1 MLRRPRRP
9 EVARGAVVGAALAA
23 ARAAALAA
31 ALAACASGSSRAPGG
46 GAPAGG
52 PVQNAAAGSVNVLR
66 IEGAGSA
73 VELASVGDATG
84 GSEQAVA
91 VDADRAYA
99 TLVGVYESLGLAVNF
114 VQSDARVLGVRDA
127 RLSRHLGKH
136 PLSRYLN
143 CGNDAMAGPA
153 ANSYTVTL
161 TAVTRVSPAGPS
173 ASTLLTQV
181 AASARSASASG
192 GTVRC
197 GTTGRLEKE
206 LNAAAV
212 LAAVR

>member
-1 MLRRPRRP
+1 MAPITRRSRPRA
-9 EVARGAVVGAALAA
+9 VARAAAVGAAL
-23 ARAAALAA
+23 A
-31 ALAACASGSSRAPGG
+31 ALAACASTKSRAPAE

-52 PVQNAAAGSVNVLR
+52 PLQNAAAGSVNVLR
-66 IEGAGSA
+66 IEGAGST
-73 VELASVGDATG
+73 VELASVGDATRG
-84 GSEQAVA
+84 TEQAVA

-114 VQSDARVLGVRDA
+114 VQSDARVLGARDVRV
-127 RLSRHLGKH
+127 SRSLGKH
-136 PLSRYLN
+136 PLSRYLD
-143 CGNDAMAGPA
+143 CGSDAMAGPA

-161 TAVTRVSPAGPS
+161 TAVTRVSPAGPA